1 MSMDDQKIAVVGAGT
16 MGRGIAQ
23 VAAQAGFQVVLY
35 DSVEGAAAKGLEV
48 IQKSFQ
54 KLVDKGELEKELA
67 QSAGGKISAAN
78 DLDKVGD
85 SFFIVE
91 AITEEREAKKA
102 LFQKLDQLCGSSA
115 VLASNTSSIPITE
128 LASVTRHPENVI
140 GMHFMNPVP
149 LMPGVEIIKG
159 LRTSEKTYQ
168 KTRQL
173 AEQLSKRP
181 VYSSDKAGF
190 VINRIL
196 MPLINEAIHVV
207 EEGTST
213 VEDVDNG
220 AKYCL
225 NHPLGPLALS
235 DVIGNDT
242 THHILS
248 VLESELGERFKP
260 ASLLTR
266 MVDAG
271 LLGNKTGAGFYLWM
285 DNQTQQVNKQL
296 LKYLK
301 Q

>member
-1 MSMDDQKIAVVGAGT
+1 MDDQKIAVVGAGT

-67 QSAGGKISAAN
+67 QSASGKISAAN
-78 DLDKVGD
+78 DLDKVAD

-102 LFQKLDQLCGSSA
+102 LFQKLGQLCGSSA

-128 LASVTRHPENVI
+128 LASVTRHPENVV

-235 DVIGNDT
+235 DMIGNDT

-248 VLESELGERFKP
+248 VLEDGLGERFKP

-266 MVDAG
+266 MVEAG
-271 LLGNKTGAGFYLWM
+271 FLGNKCGSGFYLWK
-285 DNQTQQVNKQL
+285 DNQPQAVNGEL
-296 LKYLK
+296 LNYLNK
-301 Q
+301 

>member
-1 MSMDDQKIAVVGAGT
+1 MTEWKIAVVGAGT

-23 VAAQAGFQVVLY
+23 IAAQAGFQVVLY
-35 DSVEGAAAKGLEV
+35 DGVPGAAAKGLEV
-48 IQKSFQ
+48 IQKSLQ
-54 KLVDKGELEKELA
+54 KLVDKGELEKGVAE
-67 QSAGGKISAAN
+67 SAGNNVFVA
-78 DLDKVGD
+78 DVLDEVAG

-91 AITEEREAKKA
+91 AITEEREQKRN

-140 GMHFMNPVP
+140 GMHFMNPVT

-159 LRTSEKTYQ
+159 LKTSEETYQ

-248 VLESELGERFKP
+248 VIEGELGERFKP
-260 ASLLTR
+260 ASLLTW
-266 MVDAG
+266 MVGAG
-271 LLGNKTGAGFYLWM
+271 LLGNKTGAGFYLWG
-285 DNQTQQVNKQL
+285 DNKPQQVNGQL

>member
-1 MSMDDQKIAVVGAGT
+1 MDDQKIAVVGAGT

-67 QSAGGKISAAN
+67 QSAGEKISVAN
-78 DLDKVGD
+78 DLDGVAD
-85 SFFIVE
+85 SFFVVE
-91 AITEEREAKKA
+91 AIIEERGPKKA

-159 LRTSEKTYQ
+159 LKTSEKTYQ

-248 VLESELGERFKP
+248 VIEDELGDRFKP
-260 ASLLTR
+260 ASLLTQ
-266 MVDAG
+266 MVEAG
-271 LLGNKTGAGFYLWM
+271 LLGNKTGAGFYLWV
-285 DNQTQQVNKQL
+285 DNKPQEVNKQL

>member
-1 MSMDDQKIAVVGAGT
+1 MTERKIAVVGAGT

-35 DSVEGAAAKGLEV
+35 DSVPGAAAKGLKI
-48 IQKSFQ
+48 IQKSLQ
-54 KLVDKGELEKELA
+54 KLVDKEELEKGVAE
-67 QSAGGKISAAN
+67 SAGKNVSVIN
-78 DLDKVGD
+78 DLEAAAD
-85 SFFIVE
+85 SFFVVE
-91 AITEEREAKKA
+91 AITEQREEKKA
-102 LFQKLDQLCGSSA
+102 LFQKLGELCGSST

-159 LRTSEKTYQ
+159 LKTSEETYRKTI
-168 KTRQL
+168 KL
-173 AEQLSKRP
+173 AKQFSKQP

-248 VLESELGERFKP
+248 VIEGELGERFKP
-260 ASLLTR
+260 ASLLTW
-266 MVDAG
+266 MVGAG
-271 LLGNKTGAGFYLWM
+271 LLGNKTGAGFYLWV
-285 DNQTQQVNKQL
+285 DNKPQQVNGQL

>member
-1 MSMDDQKIAVVGAGT
+1 MAEQKIAVIGAGT

-23 VAAQAGFQVVLY
+23 VAAQAGFKVALY
-35 DSVEGAAAKGLEV
+35 DSVPGAAEKGLE
-48 IQKSFQ
+48 IIKKYLQ
-54 KLVDKGELEKELA
+54 KLVDKGELEPGLA
-67 QSAGGKISAAN
+67 QNAGEKISVTN
-78 DLDKVGD
+78 ELDGVAD

-91 AITEEREAKKA
+91 AITEEREQKKD
-102 LFQKLDQLCGSSA
+102 LFQKLDQLCGASTI
-115 VLASNTSSIPITE
+115 LASNTSSIPITE
-128 LASVTRHPENVI
+128 LASVTGHPENVI

-149 LMPGVEIIKG
+149 LMLGVEIIKG
-159 LRTSEKTYQ
+159 LKTSEETYRKT
-168 KTRQL
+168 KQL
-173 AEQLSKRP
+173 VEKFSKHP

-190 VINRIL
+190 VVNRIL
-196 MPLINEAIHVV
+196 MPLINEAIRIV
-207 EEGTST
+207 EEETST

-235 DVIGNDT
+235 DLIGNDT

-248 VLESELGERFKP
+248 VIEGELGERFKP

-271 LLGNKTGAGFYLWM
+271 LLGNKTGAGFYLWK
-285 DNQTQQVNKQL
+285 DHKPQEVNGQL

>member
-1 MSMDDQKIAVVGAGT
+1 MAEQKIAVIGAGT

-23 VAAQAGFQVVLY
+23 VAAQAGFKVDLY
-35 DSVEGAAAKGLEV
+35 DSVPGAAEKGLE
-48 IQKSFQ
+48 IIKKHLQ
-54 KLVDKGELEKELA
+54 KLVDKGELEPGLA
-67 QSAGGKISAAN
+67 QSAGEKISVTN
-78 DLDKVGD
+78 ELDGVAD

-91 AITEEREAKKA
+91 AITEEREQKKD

-128 LASVTRHPENVI
+128 LASVTGHPENVI

-159 LRTSEKTYQ
+159 LKTSEETYQ

-173 AEQLSKRP
+173 AKRLAKQP

-196 MPLINEAIHVV
+196 MPLINEAVRIV

-220 AKYCL
+220 AKFCL

-235 DVIGNDT
+235 DIIGNDT

-248 VLESELGERFKP
+248 VMEGELGERFKP

-271 LLGNKTGAGFYLWM
+271 LLGNKTGAGFYLWK
-285 DNQTQQVNKQL
+285 DNKPQEVNGQL

>member
-1 MSMDDQKIAVVGAGT
+1 MDDQTIAVIGAGT

-35 DSVEGAAAKGLEV
+35 DSVPGAAENGLE
-48 IQKSFQ
+48 IIKRSLQ
-54 KLVDKGELEKELA
+54 KLVEKRELEKGLA
-67 QSAGGKISAAN
+67 ESAGKKISAAN
-78 DLDKVGD
+78 DLDGVAD

-102 LFQKLDQLCGSSA
+102 LFQKLDQLCDASA

-128 LASVTRHPENVI
+128 LASVTHHPENVI

-159 LRTSEKTYQ
+159 LKTSEKTYQ

-173 AEQLSKRP
+173 AEQFSKQP

-248 VLESELGERFKP
+248 VIEGELGERFKP
-260 ASLLTR
+260 ASLLTW

-271 LLGNKTGAGFYLWM
+271 LLGNKTGAGFYLWV
-285 DNQTQQVNKQL
+285 DNKPQEVNKQL

>member
-78 DLDKVGD
+78 DLDKVAD

-102 LFQKLDQLCGSSA
+102 LFQKLGQLCGSSA

-128 LASVTRHPENVI
+128 LASVTRHPENVV

-248 VLESELGERFKP
+248 VIEGELGERFKP
-260 ASLLTR
+260 ASLLTW

-285 DNQTQQVNKQL
+285 DNKPQEVNEQL

>member
-1 MSMDDQKIAVVGAGT
+1 MTERKIAVVGAGT

-35 DSVEGAAAKGLEV
+35 DSVPGAAAKGLEI
-48 IQKSFQ
+48 IQKSLQ
-54 KLVDKGELEKELA
+54 KLVDKGELEKGPA
-67 QSAGGKISAAN
+67 QSAGENISVIN
-78 DLDKVGD
+78 DLEAAAD
-85 SFFIVE
+85 SFFVVE
-91 AITEEREAKKA
+91 AITEQREEKKT
-102 LFQKLDQLCGSSA
+102 LFQKLGELCGSST

-159 LRTSEKTYQ
+159 LKTSEETYRKTV
-168 KTRQL
+168 KL
-173 AEQLSKRP
+173 AKQFSKQP

-248 VLESELGERFKP
+248 VIEGELGERFKP
-260 ASLLTR
+260 ASLLTW
-266 MVDAG
+266 MVGAG
-271 LLGNKTGAGFYLWM
+271 LLGNKTGAGFYLWA
-285 DNQTQQVNKQL
+285 DNKPQQVNGQL

>member
-1 MSMDDQKIAVVGAGT
+1 MTERKIAVVGAGT

-23 VAAQAGFQVVLY
+23 VAAQAGFQVVLF
-35 DSVEGAAAKGLEV
+35 DSVPGAAAKGLEI
-48 IQKSFQ
+48 IQKSLQ
-54 KLVDKGELEKELA
+54 KLVDKGELEKGVAE
-67 QSAGGKISAAN
+67 SAGKNVSVA
-78 DLDKVGD
+78 DVLDEVAGC
-85 SFFIVE
+85 FFIVE
-91 AITEEREAKKA
+91 AITEQREQKRD
-102 LFQKLDQLCGSSA
+102 LFQKLDQLCGASA

-159 LRTSEKTYQ
+159 LKTSEETYRKTI
-168 KTRQL
+168 KL

-248 VLESELGERFKP
+248 VIEGELGERFKP
-260 ASLLTR
+260 ASLLTW
-266 MVDAG
+266 MVGAG
-271 LLGNKTGAGFYLWM
+271 LLGNKTGAGFYLWV
-285 DNQTQQVNKQL
+285 DNKPQQVNGQL

>member
-1 MSMDDQKIAVVGAGT
+1 MDDQKIAVVGAGT

-23 VAAQAGFQVVLY
+23 VAAQAGYQVILY
-35 DSVEGAAAKGLEV
+35 DSVPGAAAKGLE
-48 IQKSFQ
+48 IIKKSLQ
-54 KLVDKGELEKELA
+54 KLVEKGEIEKDLA
-67 QSAGGKISAAN
+67 QSADEKISAAN
-78 DLDKVGD
+78 DLDGVAD

-102 LFQKLDQLCGSSA
+102 LFQKLDQLCGASA

-128 LASVTRHPENVI
+128 LASVTRHPENVV

-159 LRTSEKTYQ
+159 MRTSEKTYQ

-213 VEDVDNG
+213 IEDVDNG

-248 VLESELGERFKP
+248 VIEDELGERFKP
-260 ASLLTR
+260 ASLLTW

-285 DNQTQQVNKQL
+285 DNKPQEVNEQL

>member
-1 MSMDDQKIAVVGAGT
+1 MTERKIAVVGAGT
-16 MGRGIAQ
+16 MGLGIAQ
-23 VAAQAGFQVVLY
+23 IAAQAGFEVVLY
-35 DSVEGAAAKGLEV
+35 DSVEGAAEKGREIIKKRL
-48 IQKSFQ
+48 Q
-54 KLVDKGELEKELA
+54 KLADKGELEKGVAE
-67 QSAGGKISAAN
+67 SAGKNVFVA
-78 DLDKVGD
+78 DVLDEVAGY
-85 SFFIVE
+85 FFIVE
-91 AITEEREAKKA
+91 AITEQREEKKA
-102 LFQKLDQLCGSSA
+102 LFQKLGELCGSST

-159 LRTSEKTYQ
+159 LKTSEETYQ

-173 AEQLSKRP
+173 AEKLSKRP

-248 VLESELGERFKP
+248 VIEGELGERFKP
-260 ASLLTR
+260 ASLLTW
-266 MVDAG
+266 MVGAG
-271 LLGNKTGAGFYLWM
+271 LLGNKTGAGFYLWV
-285 DNQTQQVNKQL
+285 DNKPQQVNGQL

>member
-1 MSMDDQKIAVVGAGT
+1 MAEQKIAVIGAGI

-35 DSVEGAAAKGLEV
+35 DSVPGAAAKGLEV
-48 IQKSFQ
+48 IHKSLQ
-54 KLVDKGELEKELA
+54 KLVDKGELEKDIA
-67 QSAGGKISAAN
+67 QSAGKNVAVA
-78 DLDKVGD
+78 DVLDEVAG
-85 SFFIVE
+85 SFIIVE
-91 AITEEREAKKA
+91 AITEQREQKKA
-102 LFQKLDQLCGSSA
+102 LFQKLDELCGSSA

-140 GMHFMNPVP
+140 GMHFMNPVH

-159 LRTSEKTYQ
+159 LKTSEETYQ

-190 VINRIL
+190 VVNRIL

-285 DNQTQQVNKQL
+285 DNKPQQVNGQL
-296 LKYLK
+296 LKYL
-301 Q
+301 QQ

>member
-1 MSMDDQKIAVVGAGT
+1 MDDQTIAVIGAGT

-35 DSVEGAAAKGLEV
+35 DSVPGAAENGLE
-48 IQKSFQ
+48 IIKRSLQ
-54 KLVDKGELEKELA
+54 KLVEKRELEKGLA
-67 QSAGGKISAAN
+67 ESAGKKISAAN
-78 DLDKVGD
+78 DLDGVAD

-102 LFQKLDQLCGSSA
+102 LFQKLDQLCDASA

-128 LASVTRHPENVI
+128 LASVTHHPENVI

-159 LRTSEKTYQ
+159 LKTSEKTYQ

-173 AEQLSKRP
+173 AEQFSKQP

-248 VLESELGERFKP
+248 VIEDELGERFKP
-260 ASLLTR
+260 ASLLTW

-285 DNQTQQVNKQL
+285 DNKPQEVNEQL